1 MWTHFNGKMHV
12 EGLEDVKLP
21 VISARDVLFSHQCS
35 YLARSLNRLL
45 DPVNLAFPGKNV
57 PSVSEIEG
65 VVRIIVSELNA
76 ARGDEELRSKL
87 TFAFSNNED
96 ILRNCSAL
104 LTLPVSVFT
113 PYPLSAERVQCSED
127 REEHHQ

>member
-1 MWTHFNGKMHV
+1 MHV

-57 PSVSEIEG
+57 PSISEIEG

-104 LTLPVSVFT
+104 LSTDPTCLCVHSV
-113 PYPLSAERVQCSED
+113 PSQRRACPM
-127 REEHHQ
+127 